1 METAREIGARSYKEC
16 SALRAE
22 GVDDVFEEATR
33 ASMLMR
39 EGVSASAGAYQRR
52 RESGRV
58 GGKGSGAGTNGALYD
73 GYEAKSSWKCCV
85 VT

>member
-1 METAREIGARSYKEC
+1 
-16 SALRAE
+16 
-22 GVDDVFEEATR
+22 VDDVFEEATR

-39 EGVSASAGAYQRR
+39 EGVSASSGAYQRK

-58 GGKGSGAGTNGALYD
+58 AKGDYD
-73 GYEAKSSWKCCV
+73 GDEVKSSWKCCV